1 MFRQEI
7 IRLSLFKDLSSG
19 DIDKMAPL
27 FETVCLNQ
35 NQVIF
40 EYGMV
45 ADYLY
50 ILLDGEVVVNFK
62 PYDGPQLIVSRINS
76 GGVFGWSS
84 ILGRQVY
91 TSEAVAVVNSTA
103 IRIGGDELRW
113 LCERHPQTGLVIL
126 EKLAGVIAE
135 PLNSTHDQIF
145 ALLTQSME
153 LGNSGARR
161 TKHE

>member
-1 MFRQEI
+1 MFRQEFS
-7 IRLSLFKDLSSG
+7 RLSIFKDLSPD

-27 FETVCLNQ
+27 FDTVCLNR

-62 PYDGPQLIVSRINS
+62 PYDGPQLIVSRVYA

-84 ILGRQVY
+84 LLGRQVY
-91 TSEAVAVVNSTA
+91 TSEAVAAVDSTA
-103 IRIGGDELRW
+103 IRIGGDELRT
-113 LCERHPQTGLVIL
+113 LCEKNPQTGRVIL
-126 EKLAGVIAE
+126 DKLAGVIAE
-135 PLNSTHDQIF
+135 PLHNTHDQIF
-145 ALLTQSME
+145 TLLIQSME
-153 LGNSGARR
+153 LGNGGARR

>member
-1 MFRQEI
+1 MFRQEM
-7 IRLSLFKDLSSG
+7 IRLSIFKDLSAD

-27 FETVCLNQ
+27 FEMVCLNQ

-62 PYDGPQLIVSRINS
+62 PYDGPQLIVARVYS
-76 GGVFGWSS
+76 GDVFGWSS

-91 TSEAVAVVNSTA
+91 TSEAVAMANSTA
-103 IRIGGDELRW
+103 IRIGGNELRY
-113 LCERHPQTGLVIL
+113 LCEKNPQTGRVIL
-126 EKLAGVIAE
+126 ETLAGVIAE
-135 PLNSTHDQIF
+135 PLHNTHDQIF
-145 ALLTQSME
+145 TLLTQSME
-153 LGNSGARR
+153 LGNGGARR
-161 TKHE
+161 IKNE